1 MGEPSFYERMIN
13 HLRATSK
20 YYTGYPKD
28 LGPSRV
34 IDFTSER
41 DFVHLLHEGY
51 PVVAAFTIRC
61 NLTRHLD
68 KVLEEA
74 ASEFYPHVKFIR
86 VECPK
91 YPGFCISRQ
100 KTEYPFIEIFHTPE
114 QLDKFMFSLSI
125 GISVTRLLAAPL
137 CADLNLACALP
148 PTTSEPNCCGL
159 KHKQMHIIV
168 DDEWLGGSCFSTNE
182 KQVLHHQQ
190 CGHNFTF
197 FTEDGIRSM
206 GQVKTEEWNERDLH
220 GSKLMGAL
228 LPCNTLSRGHLRF
241 LVAQQ
246 DDRRVQHHQKQKCC
260 LENSSSRVFCLQ
272 NFFIGTGKGDF
283 LFENASE
290 RVPESE
296 YKRLRAPSNQGRIV
310 DTNITKYSV
319 KVIPYNYDLS
329 AYGFRE
335 FFKRHGIRSSDPK

>member
-1 MGEPSFYERMIN
+1 MQLEAQGSLEARTVLKLTRSTPQSFWGGVGFTPKLEIKMTEIGVQLYEMGEPSFYERMIN

-114 QLDKFMFSLSI
+114 QFS
-125 GISVTRLLAAPL
+125 
-137 CADLNLACALP
+137 
-148 PTTSEPNCCGL
+148 TTSNAATTSPSSLRMASVSLRKWSMARN
-159 KHKQMHIIV
+159 
-168 DDEWLGGSCFSTNE
+168 
-182 KQVLHHQQ
+182 
-190 CGHNFTF
+190 
-197 FTEDGIRSM
+197 RSM

-228 LPCNTLSRGHLRF
+228 LPFNTLSRGHLRF

-246 DDRRVQHHQKQKCC
+246 DDRRVEHHQKRKCC
-260 LENSSSRVFCLQ
+260 LENSSSRLFCLQ
-272 NFFIGTGKGDF
+272 NFFIGTEKGDF

-290 RVPESE
+290 RVRESE